1 MASPHSPDPARD
13 GTSRAPITHEE
24 FLASLPKPTT
34 GPTPQR
40 PARWGQR
47 EDGDTP
53 SPRRRKNGLRRFSDP
68 EYIAPGSREG
78 RAPAFTLPPDQYAN
92 AVKNIQILEDD
103 AELIRQF
110 LDGDE
115 SKFNDLV
122 AKYYRRIWFLARRYT
137 DSYDD
142 AVDVM
147 QDCLLKA
154 YRNLHRYEQQ
164 ASFGT
169 WLHRLVTNQAHD
181 SYAKRKNE
189 VGHLPLEESGLNQ
202 EVQKVLSHNPIDG
215 LDISLTLREA
225 LSTLHED
232 QQNAII
238 LVDFLG
244 YDIPVAAEKL
254 NVRPGTVKSRRARGR
269 EELRKCLTNANNEID
284 L

>member
-1 MASPHSPDPARD
+1 MAAPQP
-13 GTSRAPITHEE
+13 RAPKSMPPPQPPVTKEE
-24 FLASLPKPTT
+24 FLASLPTPTT
-34 GPTPQR
+34 KPAPQR
-40 PARWGQR
+40 PPRWGQR
-47 EDGDTP
+47 DESEG
-53 SPRRRKNGLRRFSDP
+53 PRRRPRRRFGDP
-68 EYIAPGSREG
+68 AYVAPGSREG

-92 AVKNIQILEDD
+92 AVKNVHIAEEDSVLIQ
-103 AELIRQF
+103 QF
-110 LDGDE
+110 LEGDE

-122 AKYYRRIWFLARRYT
+122 AKHYRRIWFLARRYT

-142 AVDVM
+142 AVDVL

-164 ASFGT
+164 SSFGT
-169 WLHRLVTNQAHD
+169 WLHRLVTNQAYD
-181 SYAKRKNE
+181 SYAKRKNDS
-189 VGHLPLEESGLNQ
+189 GHLPLEESGVNG
-202 EVQKVLSHNPIDG
+202 EVEKVLSHSPIES

-225 LSTLHED
+225 LSSLHED

-269 EELRKCLTNANNEID
+269 EELRKCLTNDNNEID